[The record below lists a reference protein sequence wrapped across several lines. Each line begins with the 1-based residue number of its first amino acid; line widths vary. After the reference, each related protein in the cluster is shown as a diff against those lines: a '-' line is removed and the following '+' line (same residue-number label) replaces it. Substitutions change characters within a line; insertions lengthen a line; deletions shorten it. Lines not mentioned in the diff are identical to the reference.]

1 MSILPYQFLR
11 KAYPR
16 RGSGLPYNVF
26 CTGEG
31 EGKGKRK
38 ASIEEDESANK
49 KLVSEGG
56 IAEVSTNS
64 IKNLNLKKLQE
75 VNGQMNETAQELDSV
90 KKDLKDVRQTITIND
105 HLSEDQKQ
113 KNMAL
118 RIPEGSK

>member
-1 MSILPYQFLR
+1 
-11 KAYPR
+11 
-16 RGSGLPYNVF
+16 
-26 CTGEG
+26 
-31 EGKGKRK
+31 
-38 ASIEEDESANK
+38 
-49 KLVSEGG
+49 
-56 IAEVSTNS
+56 
-64 IKNLNLKKLQE
+64 LKKLQE